1 MDIISIILAMAL
13 LLYVKDIIT
22 TKQIIVCIIV
32 CILFK
37 LNRSKRLFEGMT
49 DSTATDELNNE
60 SLANI
65 SSLYNGDEL
74 IVNKLK
80 VTGDVEIGGK
90 TTMSDSLKINA
101 ATGSSGISITGGGFE
116 NNLVRSAHYI
126 KQGSNDVY
134 KNDYGTIYSKVLKAS
149 DYVLAGD
156 GSKHH
161 IYMQSDQSA
170 GKSYI
175 KSKNNNT
182 FGPVYIGTGGTNI
195 ANSGTITVSKGS
207 YKHVIY
213 PHGNEMFKNNT
224 RYYFNDWGNI
234 IKSRSINV
242 DGNINASNVNASSV
256 MSAGTHIVSPK
267 CIGGVSN
274 GLRTEIS
281 NSGVES
287 LNANGSRSILN
298 LRGDPVDLASSLRM
312 PGGAI
317 TSIQSGG
324 SMMETD

>member
-195 ANSGTITVSKGS
+195 ANSGTISSVRDVNVSGNLDVNDKAYLGDNIRTTKWGTIYTKHMEVNTDEAAHGIKIIGSGGLIGTVKVTGDLNADGAIRSKQ
-207 YKHVIY
+207 HVLAGDPGGYHIY
-213 PHGNEMFKNNT
+213 MHTDPSNHRGYVKTKNN
-224 RYYFNDWGNI
+224 NDTKYTDI
-234 IKSRSINV
+234 IQGRLK
-242 DGNINASNVNASSV
+242 
-256 MSAGTHIVSPK
+256 
-267 CIGGVSN
+267 
-274 GLRTEIS
+274 
-281 NSGVES
+281 
-287 LNANGSRSILN
+287 
-298 LRGDPVDLASSLRM
+298 
-312 PGGAI
+312 
-317 TSIQSGG
+317 
-324 SMMETD
+324 

>member
-1 MDIISIILAMAL
+1 MNIVILIFAIIF
-13 LLYVKDIIT
+13 LLYAKNIIT
-22 TKQIIVCIIV
+22 TKQ
-32 CILFK
+32 CILGAMGCILLK
-37 LNRSKRLFEGMT
+37 WSQHKKLFEGMT
-49 DSTATDELNNE
+49 ETTDASTLNNE

-65 SSLYNGDEL
+65 ASLYNG
-74 IVNKLK
+74 NKLVVDSLQ

-195 ANSGTITVSKGS
+195 ANSGTISSVRDVNVSGNLDVNDKAYLGDNIRTTKWGTIYTKHMEVNTDEAAHGIKIIGSGGLIGTVKVTGDLNADGAIRSKQ
-207 YKHVIY
+207 HVLAGDPGGYHIY
-213 PHGNEMFKNNT
+213 MHTDPSNHRGYVKTKNN
-224 RYYFNDWGNI
+224 NDTKYTDI
-234 IKSRSINV
+234 IQGRLK
-242 DGNINASNVNASSV
+242 
-256 MSAGTHIVSPK
+256 
-267 CIGGVSN
+267 
-274 GLRTEIS
+274 
-281 NSGVES
+281 
-287 LNANGSRSILN
+287 
-298 LRGDPVDLASSLRM
+298 
-312 PGGAI
+312 
-317 TSIQSGG
+317 
-324 SMMETD
+324 

>member
-134 KNDYGTIYSKVLKAS
+134 KNEYGTIHSKVLKAS

-195 ANSGTITVSKGS
+195 ANSGTISSVRDVNVSGNLDVNDKAYLGDNIRTTKWGTIYTKHMEVNTDEAAHGIKIIGSGGLIGTVKVTGDLNADGAIRSKQ
-207 YKHVIY
+207 HVLAGDPGGYHIY
-213 PHGNEMFKNNT
+213 MHTDPSNHRGYVKTKNN
-224 RYYFNDWGNI
+224 NDTKYTDI
-234 IKSRSINV
+234 IQGRLK
-242 DGNINASNVNASSV
+242 
-256 MSAGTHIVSPK
+256 
-267 CIGGVSN
+267 
-274 GLRTEIS
+274 
-281 NSGVES
+281 
-287 LNANGSRSILN
+287 
-298 LRGDPVDLASSLRM
+298 
-312 PGGAI
+312 
-317 TSIQSGG
+317 
-324 SMMETD
+324 